1 MFHRKQPC
9 LAQASVTSR
18 LNWSSSL
25 TCGMETLKTPH
36 AEATGSQSPLIPSV
50 PFHMDWWSFQRRG
63 EKSNRPVWADSKEQT
78 GTVLKRGRRRYENK
92 GCSESHFGRKRLQH
106 LTFLSQKFRMY
117 RNKKQNK
124 TKQKKQ
130 NHFWGKA
137 EWERNWRAEKSHIEW
152 LTREKK
158 RFPLLWFFFV
168 MLSAYN

>member
-36 AEATGSQSPLIPSV
+36 AEATGSQSPPIPSV

-92 GCSESHFGRKRLQH
+92 RCSESHFGRKRLQH

-117 RNKKQNK
+117 RSKKQNK
-124 TKQKKQ
+124 TKRTKKNKTTFEEKQ
-130 NHFWGKA
+130 NEKETGGRK
-137 EWERNWRAEKSHIEW
+137 KSHIEW

-158 RFPLLWFFFV
+158 KDFHSFGSFL
-168 MLSAYN
+168 